1 MKKLFFA
8 SVLFLGAGIGLVS
21 CSKDEEA
28 TPAPTPTL
36 QTSWMQTNIISYTN
50 AFGTINVN
58 NTRLDSGK
66 YYYDFKAS
74 GVVSFSTP
82 TDTTN
87 GTYSLNTNNELTI
100 IRLNSSTGRIDTTKF
115 QTVIYSLDSLR
126 LENRKVQ
133 YVANDSI
140 VSKVILRFKK

>member
-1 MKKLFFA
+1 MKKIFFA
-8 SVLFLGAGIGLVS
+8 SFLIIGTSIGLIS
-21 CSKDEEA
+21 CSEDEKVA
-28 TPAPTPTL
+28 PAPTPTL
-36 QTSWMQTNIISYTN
+36 QTKWMQTNIISYTN
-50 AFGTINVN
+50 AFGTININ
-58 NTRLDSGK
+58 NTKLDSGK
-66 YYYDFKAS
+66 YYYDFNAS

-100 IRLNSSTGRIDTTKF
+100 IKLNASTGRIDTTKF

-133 YVANDSI
+133 YIQNDSI